1 MVDVHVGSR
10 AVFEPDHMGERMGIL
25 AHVPFPSLASLED
38 CVCDCVGS
46 QDISK
51 KSYWKVY

>member
-1 MVDVHVGSR
+1 
-10 AVFEPDHMGERMGIL
+10 MGIL
-25 AHVPFPSLASLED
+25 AHVLFPSLASLED

-51 KSYWKVY
+51 ESYWKVYEHVGSRAISNLGHIGRVW